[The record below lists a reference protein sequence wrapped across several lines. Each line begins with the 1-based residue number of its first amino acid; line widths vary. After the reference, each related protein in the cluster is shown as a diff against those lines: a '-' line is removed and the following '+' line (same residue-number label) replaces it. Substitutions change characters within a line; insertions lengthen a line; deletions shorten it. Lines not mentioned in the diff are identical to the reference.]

1 MTNKLKKWEE
11 VLMMKRVPD
20 EKWEESFD
28 SALIMAWLGGKNI
41 LDPWTLNSGLI
52 DTLVF
57 FYLDNKIK
65 VTKIKY
71 EKWLIK
77 S

>member
-77 S
+77 R

>member
-28 SALIMAWLGGKNI
+28 SALIMAWLGGKIFWTPGHLI
-41 LDPWTLNSGLI
+41 LDSLTLW
-52 DTLVF
+52 F
-57 FYLDNKIK
+57 FL
-65 VTKIKY
+65 
-71 EKWLIK
+71 LGQ
-77 S
+77 

>member
-41 LDPWTLNSGLI
+41 LDPWTLNFGLI

-57 FYLDNKIK
+57 FTWTIK
-65 VTKIKY
+65 
-71 EKWLIK
+71 
-77 S
+77 

>member
-1 MTNKLKKWEE
+1 
-11 VLMMKRVPD
+11 MMKRVPD
-20 EKWEESFD
+20 EKWEECFD

-71 EKWLIK
+71 EKMTN
-77 S
+77 

>member
-1 MTNKLKKWEE
+1 
-11 VLMMKRVPD
+11 MMKRVPD

-41 LDPWTLNSGLI
+41 LDPWTLNFGLI

-77 S
+77 R